1 MTKIKLPWWLLVIIV
16 IEILPMFLGP
26 YIALNRPAFMGG
38 PEAETINQAAYIY
51 TARNGAVG
59 IALILATILRSA
71 PMLFGLILVR
81 LLTDFVDLPTILI
94 FDLVQYKALNIG
106 IFVFFYYIPAI
117 VALRYLWRKMKEPGG
132 ADV

>member
-1 MTKIKLPWWLLVIIV
+1 
-16 IEILPMFLGP
+16 
-26 YIALNRPAFMGG
+26 
-38 PEAETINQAAYIY
+38 
-51 TARNGAVG
+51 
-59 IALILATILRSA
+59 
-71 PMLFGLILVR
+71 
-81 LLTDFVDLPTILI
+81 LPTILI

>member
-1 MTKIKLPWWLLVIIV
+1 MTKIKLPWWLLVIIA

-26 YIALNRPAFMGG
+26 YIAMNRPAFMGG